1 MHCSDNPYNQRGRDV
16 QITADTDS
24 PSAVSRLGVFQLHWN
39 NLFAT
44 KWTLKSIESIVTAG
58 KRKQQATMRL

>member
-24 PSAVSRLGVFQLHWN
+24 PSAVSRLGVFSFTKSII
-39 NLFAT
+39 FAT
-44 KWTLKSIESIVTAG
+44 KWTLKSIEFVVTVG
-58 KRKQQATMRL
+58 KRKQQTTTRS